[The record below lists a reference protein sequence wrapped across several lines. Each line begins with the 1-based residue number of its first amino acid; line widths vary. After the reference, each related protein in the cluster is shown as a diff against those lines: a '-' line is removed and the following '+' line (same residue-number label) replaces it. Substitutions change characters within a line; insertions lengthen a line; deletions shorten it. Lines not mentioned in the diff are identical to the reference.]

1 VQFYTVEGKTCI
13 DGFPRSAQPFANKTA
28 KTGALEVRGRLNLAS
43 AAIHKVSRPSLFLA
57 LTEFPRALAEFGSMP
72 WAGPILMQAEKG
84 DGHPVMLLP
93 GFLAG
98 DYSMKPLKR
107 YLDNLGYTTFHWELG
122 RNLGPR
128 AIGHNGEKLIARLEE
143 IHAETGKKVS
153 LVGWSLGGTLARQL
167 SRRRP
172 NLVRQVISLGSPI
185 TGSPKSTNAWR
196 AYQVMT
202 GQKVDDPDVQA
213 QLAESHDVPPVPS
226 TAIFSK
232 HDGIVAWQNS
242 REPRAKHT
250 DNIEVRGSHC
260 GLGVN
265 PAVLWAIAD
274 RLALPEKG
282 WTPFERSGLKSFV
295 YPSSGH

>member
-1 VQFYTVEGKTCI
+1 M
-13 DGFPRSAQPFANKTA
+13 
-28 KTGALEVRGRLNLAS
+28 NLAS
-43 AAIHKVSRPSLFLA
+43 VAADNVSRPSLFLA
-57 LTEFPRALAEFGSMP
+57 LTEFPRALVEFGSIP
-72 WAGPILMQAEKG
+72 WASPLLMQAPKG

-93 GFLAG
+93 GFMAG

-107 YLDNLGYTTFHWELG
+107 YLEKLGYNAFHWELG

-128 AIGHNGEKLIARLEE
+128 AIGPSGEKLIARLEE

-172 NLVRQVISLGSPI
+172 DLVRQVISLGSPI

-196 AYQVMT
+196 AYQLLT
-202 GQKVDDPDVQA
+202 GQKVDDPAVREQME
-213 QLAESHDVPPVPS
+213 ESHRVPPVPS

-232 HDGIVAWQNS
+232 YDGIVAWQNS
-242 REPRAKHT
+242 REPKAKQT

-265 PAVLWAIAD
+265 PAVMWAVAD
-274 RLALPEKG
+274 RLALPEDQ
-282 WTPFERSGLKSFV
+282 WQPFERSGLKSAI